1 SAHVRRT
8 RKLSLGGPQCVLH
21 RGLSVVLLL
30 IEVRRLLGVASPSG
44 LALLNAGRSPW
55 RKGRLGGRGPGRS
68 TRRRGLR
75 RGRVGFPR
83 RGCALGLPL
92 SQCYRPR
99 SSSCTRDTALA
110 RSLSSCPPTAHP
122 PSP

>member
-21 RGLSVVLLL
+21 GGLSVVLLL
-30 IEVRRLLGVASPSG
+30 IEVRRPLGAASPSG

-55 RKGRLGGRGPGRS
+55 RKGRLGGREPVRS

-75 RGRVGFPR
+75 RGRAGLPR
-83 RGCALGLPL
+83 RACPPHPPL
-92 SQCYRPR
+92 SQSHRQR
-99 SSSCTRDTALA
+99 SSS
-110 RSLSSCPPTAHP
+110 
-122 PSP
+122 